1 LGLQKQDIL
10 SEKIEIMKNK
20 MKKILDLHIHSKYSR
35 ACSKELELPQ
45 IAKACEERG
54 IDIVVTG
61 DFTHPL
67 WFDHI
72 KKNLIE
78 DTPGIYK
85 LKDDSSTTRFLLGTE
100 IASIKKHKGKTRRI
114 HLCLYAPSIE
124 VVEKFNATLN
134 ENGFN
139 LKADGRPIL
148 GMTSKDILQM
158 MLSVDERMVMI
169 PAHAW
174 TPWFGIFGSNGGYDS
189 LEEAF
194 EELAPHIFA
203 VETGLSSDPQ
213 MNWQWKEL
221 DTITL
226 VSNSDAHSLQKLGR
240 EANVFNFQNE
250 KDITYEN
257 IVKILQTGDKKQF
270 QHTIEF
276 YPEEGKYHADG
287 HRDCQFYCDPKE
299 TKKYKGLCPK
309 CKKPLVIGVL
319 NRVNEL
325 SERNPSEKK
334 TEERIPYKSIVP
346 LPEIL
351 ADVFSCGVGTKKV
364 KEMYSQM
371 IKKIGNEFFILNDA
385 TLESI
390 EQGSTKEIRN
400 AIERMRS
407 GNIYVRP
414 GYDGEFGVVKIFE
427 ENNRKNIQQ
436 LNLDLE

>member
-1 LGLQKQDIL
+1 
-10 SEKIEIMKNK
+10 
-20 MKKILDLHIHSKYSR
+20 
-35 ACSKELELPQ
+35 
-45 IAKACEERG
+45 
-54 IDIVVTG
+54 
-61 DFTHPL
+61 
-67 WFDHI
+67 
-72 KKNLIE
+72 
-78 DTPGIYK
+78 
-85 LKDDSSTTRFLLGTE
+85 
-100 IASIKKHKGKTRRI
+100 
-114 HLCLYAPSIE
+114 
-124 VVEKFNATLN
+124 
-134 ENGFN
+134 
-139 LKADGRPIL
+139 
-148 GMTSKDILQM
+148 
-158 MLSVDERMVMI
+158 MI